1 MKKYVALM
9 LIFLL
14 GCNLSVSRAE
24 EKTLTIATN
33 NYYAMM
39 ETMEQFEQ
47 ESGIA
52 ITCNLSVD
60 MMDTISTAYV
70 IKNPDVDLFLF
81 NTYDGLYTLKNMNY
95 YAPLTDSE
103 ILQEAFA
110 QVYPSLRSVCMDGE
124 TLMAWIVSAS
134 PMGMM
139 VTNEYLDE
147 WGMKCP
153 ETFDELLDVCNE
165 ILAEGLLPEGIA
177 LMMQD
182 YTQSGMLDFYMKY
195 YIMTSLQEGRRI
207 DFTDETFIHAVQRIK
222 NELPAEQQT
231 QETFE
236 YIFMIPGASSAPSQM
251 IQFVPRIFP
260 EQNSAVETYVTIAV
274 VNPYGKNQEA
284 AIQFLEYCA
293 THLTDG
299 SYFIYDNLTEPI
311 ENPSMV
317 AQLDELAEKI
327 ALLEQKADKERA
339 DEDTLRDLQDQYAN
353 MEQWRYFSSTE
364 DIAYYQEM
372 AKSLYVSEGSP
383 LTYDDA
389 LQVLVQ
395 RYLNGAFDAAT
406 FAKECQNH
414 VEMIYAEIGE

>member
-236 YIFMIPGASSAPSQM
+236 YIFMIPGAAFTPSQA
-251 IQFVPRIFP
+251 IRFVPRIFP

-353 MEQWRYFSSTE
+353 MEQWRYFSSAE

>member
-47 ESGIA
+47 ESGIS
-52 ITCNLSVD
+52 ITCEKSVD
-60 MMDTISTAYV
+60 IMDTISTAYV

-311 ENPSMV
+311 ENPTVVTQMEETA
-317 AQLDELAEKI
+317 AQI
-327 ALLEQKADKERA
+327 AQLEQKTDRECA
-339 DEDTLRDLQDQYAN
+339 DEDKLLELKEKYAN
-353 MEQWRYFSSTE
+353 LETRRYLSSPE
-364 DIAYYQEM
+364 DIAYYHEM
-372 AKSLYVSEGSP
+372 AQYLYVSEGSP
-383 LTYDDA
+383 LSYDDA